1 MPSANPF
8 SITKAVYLT
17 TEEIDRLWVESI
29 ATNKGAS
36 KSRDA
41 LFLPTSAMPILIV
54 GGKGSGKTHLM
65 RYYSYPLQ
73 ALRHAEAGLTPLEG
87 IRRDGYLGIY
97 VLLGAMNAQRFTGR
111 GQPQERWQT
120 LFEYAMELWLARELL
135 SLVAGLEDTFGEIVG
150 AAGAVCGE
158 IWELIDER
166 PSGRFQVLADVLRW
180 LNDEQRALDVDMN
193 NVVFTGAFSSR
204 VKVTRG
210 RLIFGIPK
218 VIARNCPSFRE
229 VQFSYQLDELEML
242 EEEQQVYVQTLIR
255 EREHPCTFRIGAR
268 TYGIRTFKTLAADE
282 ENREGSEFDKIPLDS
297 RLREVWPRFAY
308 KLVGRRLSGDATAR
322 EPSDQAIRDLFEDH
336 RWTGRDGALHRRLG
350 SRPPGTGPHF
360 DRLFHKLMVGL
371 ATGASPGIADE
382 DQARAVMAKLA
393 VDGEPLLE
401 KLNIMLLYQRWFRR
415 HDLSAAALSIAASCR
430 AFINDE
436 KDDPEYTRQL
446 QHYQSDLI
454 AQLFREASL
463 PVPYLGFES
472 FVAMSMGLPRSLM
485 TILKD
490 IYTWAL
496 YDGAEEKIT
505 KLSEKDQV
513 RGVSEASD
521 WFFEE
526 MRKPGVHGLA
536 LRIAIERIARLFEI
550 NRYAD
555 KPVEVSMMA
564 FSVPESSVSEVTAH
578 RLRMAE
584 ERSFLIRQP
593 DFEKDRNGGER
604 RPKFQLNGMLAPRF
618 GLPVARR
625 GVVRFDA
632 ATVDMIFRPEDDEAF
647 KVFARSFAGKMT
659 APHFGRAV
667 GAKKRGATY
676 SDQATLF
683 EIET

>member
-1 MPSANPF
+1 MRNENPF
-8 SITKAVYLT
+8 GITKAVYLT
-17 TEEIDRLWVESI
+17 SEEIDRLWVESI
-29 ATNKGAS
+29 APTKGTA
-36 KSRDA
+36 KGKDA
-41 LFLPTSAMPILIV
+41 LFQPTSAMPVLIV

-73 ALRHAEAGLTPLEG
+73 ALRHAEAGLSALDG
-87 IRRDGYLGIY
+87 IRRDRYLGIY

-120 LFEYAMELWLARELL
+120 LFEYTMELWLARELL
-135 SLVAGLEDTFGEIVG
+135 SLIAGLADPSGEMAG
-150 AAGAVCGE
+150 AADAISGDL
-158 IWELIDER
+158 WELIDER
-166 PSGRFQVLADVLRW
+166 PPARFRTLADVLLW
-180 LNDEQRALDVDMN
+180 LKDEQRALDIDMN
-193 NVVFTGAFSSR
+193 NVVFNGVFSSR
-204 VKVTRG
+204 IKVTRG

-218 VIARNCPSFRE
+218 VIARRCPSFSE
-229 VQFSYQLDELEML
+229 VRFSYQLDELEML

-282 ENREGSEFDKIPLDS
+282 ENREGSEFDKVPLDS
-297 RLREVWPRFAY
+297 RLREVWKRFAY
-308 KLVGRRLSGDATAR
+308 KLVKRRLSSDAGAN
-322 EPSDQAIRDLFEDH
+322 ELSDQAIRDLFEDH
-336 RWTGRDGALHRRLG
+336 CWTARDGALHRRLG
-350 SRPPGTGPHF
+350 SRQLGTGPHF
-360 DRLFHKLMVGL
+360 EKLLDRLMDGL
-371 ATGASPGIADE
+371 RTGASPGIADE
-382 DQARAVMAKLA
+382 KQAKAVMAKLA

-401 KLNIMLLYQRWFRR
+401 KLNIMLLYQRWFRQE
-415 HDLSAAALSIAASCR
+415 DLPAAARSIAASCR
-430 AFINDE
+430 AFL
-436 KDDPEYTRQL
+436 DDAGTVPEYARQL

-463 PVPYLGFES
+463 PVPYLGFDD
-472 FVAMSMGLPRSLM
+472 FVAMSNGLPRSLM

-496 YDGAEEKIT
+496 YDGSDEEIT
-505 KLSEKDQV
+505 KLTDKDQI

-526 MRKPGVHGLA
+526 MRKPGAHGLA

-564 FSVPESSVSEVTAH
+564 FSVPESSVSETTAH

-584 ERSFLIRQP
+584 ERSFLIRLP

-618 GLPVARR
+618 GLPIARR
-625 GVVRFDA
+625 GVARFDA
-632 ATVDMIFRPEDDEAF
+632 ATVDLIFAPENEEAF
-647 KVFARSFAGKMT
+647 KEFARGFANKMT
-659 APHFGRAV
+659 APHFGRSRRRKQDV
-667 GAKKRGATY
+667 RLNLN
-676 SDQATLF
+676 QPTLF
-683 EIET
+683 D